1 MGLFSFSFS
10 YLFCDVLRSSFF
22 VFFFLVVAK
31 DEPEH
36 EEKDTETV
44 KNLVNSAIRDCV
56 AEERNSF
63 VAFQAKTGVEV
74 TLCSY
79 PFTYSSAIFF
89 LCF

>member
-1 MGLFSFSFS
+1 M
-10 YLFCDVLRSSFF
+10 
-22 VFFFLVVAK
+22 VAQ